1 MRNIPH
7 FVQIF
12 LLFSLIVLPLITNQA
27 HANSPQLTLPTLS
40 LNKLYQMNI
49 EQTINPATLS
59 HLREVIKKVNARTD
73 SGILIQINTPG
84 GLVSV
89 TKSMITEIGKT
100 NVPFIAVVGPEGAS
114 ATSAGAILSAAGH
127 QLLMFP
133 GTNIGAATP
142 ITMQKDLP
150 KDSRDKAINDLVAL
164 VTSLREA
171 RGKKISHFDEMVS
184 KAKSYGANE
193 AIELEISDKIIN
205 SIDELTQKLNGQQII
220 LNGKAVTLDTSALKI
235 ELIEMD
241 FGQKILNFLASPE
254 LAYLLFLLGAALIY
268 FELQAPGGFI
278 AGGAGA
284 LCLILAGVSFQV
296 IPLNMGGLGLI
307 LLSFALFFLE
317 IYVTSFGLL
326 SLAGLAALITGSLFL
341 FRTNDAYFE
350 LSKGVI
356 FSVTGA
362 IVVFMGFITFI
373 FLKSRKQLSRNFNDT
388 LPGFGTIIKILDHP
402 SGEHQYQYQIKVKGA
417 IWRAFSN
424 EEFKLQ
430 EKVAIEKKDEDNMAY
445 VIKSY
450 QN

>member
-1 MRNIPH
+1 MKNIPR
-7 FVQIF
+7 FVQVF
-12 LLFSLIVLPLITNQA
+12 LLLSFLLITLVINYANAQA
-27 HANSPQLTLPTLS
+27 LQGKQKIVNL
-40 LNKLYQMNI
+40 KKVYQMNI

-59 HLREVIKKVNARTD
+59 HLREVIKKVNANKD

-100 NVPFIAVVGPEGAS
+100 NAPFIAVVGPEGAS

-127 QLLMFP
+127 QVLMFP

-193 AIELEISDKIIN
+193 AIKLEISDQIIN
-205 SIDELTQKLNGQQII
+205 SIDEVAQKLNGQKII
-220 LNGKAVTLDTSALKI
+220 LNGEVVTLGTSALKI

-241 FGQKILNFLASPE
+241 LGQKILNFLASPE

-284 LCLILAGVSFQV
+284 VCLILAGVSFQV

-356 FSVTGA
+356 FSVTSA
-362 IVVFMGFITFI
+362 IVVFMGFITLI
-373 FLKSRKQLSRNFNDT
+373 FLKSRKELSRNFNDR
-388 LPGFGTIIKILDHP
+388 LPEFGTIIKILNQ
-402 SGEHQYQYQIKVKGA
+402 STGKHQYQYQIKVKGA

-424 EEFKLQ
+424 EKFKLQ

-445 VIKSY
+445 IIKSY